1 MNIVECLAI
10 ESAWVR
16 EFADRAFIVRMP
28 FPIFPHV
35 HSGVPG
41 QYNLEWHRTRI
52 LDGLIPRNADGSLRA
67 TDARAPF
74 PRVILMSEQDETGA
88 LFVQESPKGLDV
100 GNRLIHGRPVTRLLR
115 ARLVGSLG
123 SEWARFAWET
133 VIIVAGDATEEIMFP
148 GGYDN
153 RLEFQTVALQE
164 VNPDVPVE
172 QLRWAIQPDRGLTEQ
187 HVTLSLA
194 VAFTLLNTKNIVQ
207 ERVDPRMDRA
217 TRRRIDRGERAAYTY
232 YTLKHRP
239 FGKRTGDDGA
249 GSGGSAL
256 VALHVARGHF
266 KTYTEAAPLF
276 GKYTGRWWWEP
287 HVRGND
293 SEHVI
298 DKDYSIEI

>member
-1 MNIVECLAI
+1 MNIVERLAI

-16 EFADRAFIVRMP
+16 EFADRAFIVRIP

-41 QYNLEWHRTRI
+41 QYNLEWRRTRI
-52 LDGLIPRNADGSLRA
+52 LDGLIPRHADGMLRA

-74 PRVILMSEQDETGA
+74 PRVILMSEQDEIGA
-88 LFVQESPKGLDV
+88 LFVQESPKGLEL
-100 GNRLIHGRPVTRLLR
+100 GNRPIHNRPVTQLLR

-153 RLEFQTVALQE
+153 QLEFQTMALQE
-164 VNPDVPVE
+164 MNPDTPVE
-172 QLRWAIQPDRGLTEQ
+172 QLRWAIQPDGGLTEQ

-207 ERVDPRMDRA
+207 ERVVPVLDRA
-217 TRRRIDRGERAAYTY
+217 ARRRIERGERPPYTY

-239 FGKRTGDDGA
+239 FGKRTLSDGA

-266 KTYTEAAPLF
+266 KTYSEAAPLF
-276 GKYTGRWWWEP
+276 GKYTGRWWWQP